1 MRQNIS
7 GDVMVISKDQD
18 SVTLPAPAIPIN
30 LKYRIKGEPAIIDR
44 DYALLIVACDPR
56 NLTNICDYTP
66 AELDIFAKLVDFTFH
81 TSLIKVKVAS
91 PQLHAVHFAPHTLE
105 RMTGGVY
112 AFRNESAKQFGLEV
126 ANTMTHNLVTVYQ
139 LVGSTAAPWSAEK
152 FEEILARQLPEISW
166 WPFGD
171 DYEVLD
177 TVTTPYFDH
186 FNSEDLQAGL
196 PWQLLNLQGQHQTLY
211 AHAFTCFES
220 ALHCWGY
227 ANLLLKQNGV
237 KQVLPQDLDAPI
249 AILGAGVS
257 GLLFALKLKR
267 LGYKNINILESTERS
282 GGKTHT
288 IIKDGPY
295 PSGSTEPTV
304 CELGTCYL
312 SPAYAPM
319 LADLEEF
326 LIDNSQVDFA
336 GNDPN
341 FRGIVTAEIFPP
353 TFEVEPIIN
362 YADYV
367 VLKAKALLE
376 LPQDYESTLIQLR
389 IAFDL
394 TKYCILHWEHMGQ
407 QRPMPLQPPAAL
419 LDRTLYQFLADHD
432 LLSLVGLMEY
442 IYEVQGYGTL
452 TSIPAYYGLIWIPP
466 IVIQTILFDNLHL
479 DNKPVVTAWKNGWG
493 DLWNQIVTKE
503 DLQITYLAETIS
515 IQRSAN

>member
-1 MRQNIS
+1 MDIPGAAMAIQNER
-7 GDVMVISKDQD
+7 DN
-18 SVTLPAPAIPIN
+18 VTLHSPAVPIG
-30 LKYRIKGEPAIIDR
+30 LKYRIKGESAILDR
-44 DYALLIVACDPR
+44 DYALLIIACDPR

-66 AELDIFAKLVDFTFH
+66 AELDIFAKLIDFTFH
-81 TSLIKVKVAS
+81 TSLLKVKVSSA
-91 PQLHAVHFAPHTLE
+91 QAHAVHFAPHTLE
-105 RMTGGVY
+105 QMAGDVY

-139 LVGSTAAPWSAEK
+139 LVGSTDAPWSAGK
-152 FEEILARQLPEISW
+152 FEQILAQQLPEISW
-166 WPFGD
+166 WPFAD

-177 TVTTPYFDH
+177 SVTTPYFDH
-186 FNSEDLQAGL
+186 FASEDLQAGL
-196 PWQLLNLQGQHQTLY
+196 PWQLLNLQGQHHTLY
-211 AHAFTCFES
+211 VHAFTCFES

-227 ANLLLKQNGV
+227 ANLLLKQDGV
-237 KQVLPQDLDAPI
+237 KRVLPQDLDAPI

-267 LGYKNINILESTERS
+267 LGYTQIDILESTDRS
-282 GGKTHT
+282 RGKTHT

-319 LADLEEF
+319 LADLAEF
-326 LIDNSQVDFA
+326 LVDNSQVDFA

-341 FRGIVTAEIFPP
+341 FRGIVTAGVFPP
-353 TFEVEPIIN
+353 TFQVEPIVN
-362 YADYV
+362 YPEYII
-367 VLKAKALLE
+367 LKAKALLG
-376 LPQDYESTLIQLR
+376 LPQDYETALIQLR

-394 TKYCILHWEHMGQ
+394 TKYCILHWEHMGS
-407 QRPMPLQPPAAL
+407 QRPMPLKPPTAL
-419 LDRTLYQFLADHD
+419 FDRTLYQFLADND

-442 IYEVQGYGTL
+442 IYEVQGYGTM

-466 IVIQTILFDNLHL
+466 IVIQTILFDNLHV

-493 DLWNQIVTKE
+493 DVWGQIIAKE
-503 DLQITYLAETIS
+503 DLQITYLVETLS
-515 IQRSAN
+515 IARSAN